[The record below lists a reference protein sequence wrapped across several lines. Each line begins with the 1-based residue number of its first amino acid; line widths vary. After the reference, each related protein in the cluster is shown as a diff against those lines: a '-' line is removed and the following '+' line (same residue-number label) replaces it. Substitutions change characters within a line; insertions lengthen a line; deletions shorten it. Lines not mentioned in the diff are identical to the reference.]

1 MEFSHKAIEK
11 KWQKF
16 WEENNTFKT
25 TSDKDKKAYILDM
38 FPYPSGAGLHVGHPK
53 GYTATDVFAR
63 MRRMQQYDVL
73 HPIGWDAFGLP
84 AEQYAL
90 KTGNDPR
97 EFTAKNII
105 TFRNQLKKLGFSYD
119 YNKEVNTSDPNY
131 YKITQWIFQ
140 QLYKK
145 GLAEIREANVNWC
158 EGLGTVLANEEVI
171 LENGK
176 MVSEVGGFEVIKKP
190 MKQWVLK
197 ITKYA
202 DRLLEGLDDLDWPSS
217 VKELQKNWIG
227 KSEGVIL
234 NFDVKD
240 INEKVEVFTT
250 RADTIFG
257 VSYVV
262 LAPENNLVLKL
273 TTDENKQKVEEYI
286 SLTKT
291 KTDVERQDDSKEK
304 TGVFTGSYVINPI
317 TNELLPVWTAD
328 YVLNDYATGAV
339 MAVPAHD
346 ERDWKFAK
354 KYELPIKYVLETKD
368 ESKAFVGESTL
379 INSDFLNGL
388 NRFEAINLVVEKL
401 KKENKAKKQINY
413 KLRDWLFSRQRFY
426 GEPFPIIF
434 LEDGQI
440 ALIDEKDLPLELPK
454 TDYIKPSGTG
464 ESPLANLT
472 DWVNIEFNGQK
483 AKRETNTMPQWAGSC
498 WYYLAYILTTSP
510 NNLVDIN
517 SQEAMELFKKWLPV
531 DLYIGG
537 QEHAVL
543 HLLYARFWHQV
554 LFDLKIVPTKEPFQ
568 KLINQG
574 MILADNGEKM
584 SKSKGNVI
592 NPDDIIESHGADTL
606 RLYEVF
612 MGPLE
617 ASLPWSFKGLDGA
630 RKWLDRVYRMI
641 ENIELTDQNNG
652 NLDFIYNDVVKK
664 VTQMIEDC
672 KFNTAVSQLMMFVNA
687 VYKEEKP
694 VYKVYILNFIK
705 MLSIFT
711 PHLAEE
717 LWFKTG
723 NKETVCLQIWPVH
736 DESKLSLSTVVIAV
750 QINGKLRGTFEVDKG
765 TDKEELISLAKK
777 LDNIKE
783 QIEGKQIIK
792 EIAVLDKIV
801 NIVIK

>member
-16 WEENNTFKT
+16 WEENNTYRT

-97 EFTAKNII
+97 EFTSKNII

-197 ITKYA
+197 ITNYA
-202 DRLLEGLDDLDWPSS
+202 DRLLEGLDELDWPSS

-227 KSEGVIL
+227 KSEGVIV

-240 INEKVEVFTT
+240 SAEKIDVFTT
-250 RADTIFG
+250 RADTMFG

-262 LAPENNLVLKL
+262 LAPENELVLKL
-273 TTDENKQKVEEYI
+273 TTEENKNKVEEYI

-291 KTDVERQDDSKEK
+291 KTDVERQDDSKDK
-304 TGVFTGSYVINPI
+304 TGVFTGSFVINPI
-317 TNELLPVWTAD
+317 TKEELPIWVAD
-328 YVLNDYATGAV
+328 YVLNEYATGAV

-346 ERDWKFAK
+346 ERDWKFAT
-354 KYELPIKYVLETKD
+354 KYELPLKYVLETSD
-368 ESKAFVGESTL
+368 HSKAFVGESPL

-388 NRFEAINLVVEKL
+388 NRVEAIKIVVEKL
-401 KKENKAKKQINY
+401 EKENKAQRKINY

-426 GEPFPIIF
+426 GEPFPVLF

-440 ALIDEKDLPLELPK
+440 ALVDEKELPLELPK

-472 DWVNIEFNGQK
+472 EWVNIEHNGQK

-510 NNLVDIN
+510 NELVDIQ
-517 SQEAMELFKKWLPV
+517 SDEAMELFKKWLPV

-554 LFDLKIVPTKEPFQ
+554 LFDLGVVPTKEPFQ

-630 RKWLDRVYRMI
+630 RKWLDRVFRMI
-641 ENIELTDQNNG
+641 ENTQLTDENNG
-652 NLDFIYNDVVKK
+652 NLDFVYNDVVKK
-664 VTQMIEDC
+664 VTQMVEDC

-694 VYKVYILNFIK
+694 VYKEYILNFIK
-705 MLSIFT
+705 MLSIYV

-717 LWFKTG
+717 LWVKTG
-723 NKETVCLQIWPVH
+723 NEGSVCLQVWPTH
-736 DESKLSLSTVVIAV
+736 DESKLSLSTVTIAV

-765 TDKEELISLAKK
+765 TEKEELIKMAKE
-777 LDNIKE
+777 LDNVKE
-783 QIEGKQIIK
+783 QINGKDIVK
-792 EIAVLDKIV
+792 EIAVPDKIV
-801 NIVIK
+801 NIVVK

>member
-1 MEFSHKAIEK
+1 MQFSHKSIEK

-16 WEENNTFKT
+16 WEENQTFKT
-25 TSDKDKKAYILDM
+25 TNSNEKKAYVLDM

-53 GYTATDVFAR
+53 GYTATDIFAR
-63 MRRMQQYDVL
+63 MKRMQGYDVL

-97 EFTAKNII
+97 EFTDKNII
-105 TFRNQLKKLGFSYD
+105 IFRNQLKKLGFSYD
-119 YNKEVNTSDPNY
+119 YNKEVNTSHPNY

-145 GLAEIREANVNWC
+145 GLAEVKEVNVNWC
-158 EGLGTVLANEEVI
+158 EELGTVLANEEVI
-171 LENGK
+171 LSNGK
-176 MVSEVGGFEVIKKP
+176 MVSDIGGFDVIKKP

-197 ITKYA
+197 ITQYA
-202 DRLLEGLDDLDWPSS
+202 DRLLDGLENLNWPNS

-227 KSEGVIL
+227 KSEGVLIK
-234 NFDVKD
+234 FK
-240 INEKVEVFTT
+240 IKESNEEIEVFTT
-250 RADTIFG
+250 RPDTIFG
-257 VSYVV
+257 VSYIV
-262 LAPENNLVLKL
+262 LAPENEKVLKICSNNFQNEI
-273 TTDENKQKVEEYI
+273 ENYI
-286 SLTKT
+286 QNTKT

-304 TGVFTGSYVINPI
+304 TGLYLGCHAINPI
-317 TNELLPVWTAD
+317 TNEEVPIWISD

-346 ERDWKFAK
+346 ERDWKFAT
-354 KYELPIKYVLETKD
+354 KYNLSIKFVLETKD
-368 ESKAFVGESTL
+368 KSKAFVGESEH

-388 NRFEAINLVVEKL
+388 DRKNAIKLVIDKL
-401 KKENKAKKQINY
+401 EKENNGKKQINY

-426 GEPFPIIF
+426 GEPFPVIF
-434 LEDGQI
+434 LDNGDI
-440 ALIDEKDLPLELPK
+440 ALIDEKDLPLMLPK

-464 ESPLANLT
+464 ESPLANIKE
-472 DWVNIEFNGQK
+472 WVNIKYNGLN

-510 NNLVDIN
+510 NNLIDIT
-517 SQEAMELFKKWLPV
+517 SEEAMQLFKKWLPV

-554 LFDLKIVPTKEPFQ
+554 LFDLNVVPTPEPFQ

-574 MILADNGEKM
+574 MILTDKGEKM

-592 NPDDIIESHGADTL
+592 NPDEIIESHGADTL

-617 ASLPWSFKGLDGA
+617 ASLPWSFKGLDGS
-630 RKWLDRVYRMI
+630 RKWLDRVYRLI
-641 ENIELTDQNNG
+641 EDIKLTDENNG

-664 VTQMIEDC
+664 TTQMIEDC
-672 KFNTAVSQLMMFVNA
+672 KFNTAVSQLMVFINA
-687 VYKEEKP
+687 VYKENSAIYKP
-694 VYKVYILNFIK
+694 YIFNFVK
-705 MLSIFT
+705 MLSLYA

-717 LWFKTG
+717 LWSMLG
-723 NKETVCLQIWPVH
+723 NKTSVCLESWPVF
-736 DESKLSLSTVVIAV
+736 DETKLLLSNVVIAV
-750 QINGKLRGTFEVDKG
+750 QINGKLKSTFEVEKG
-765 TDKEELISLAKK
+765 TSIEELIKLAK
-777 LDNIKE
+777 NILNVKE
-783 QIEGKQIIK
+783 TIHGKTIIK

>member
-16 WEENNTFKT
+16 WEENNTYKT

-227 KSEGVIL
+227 KSEGVIV

-240 INEKVEVFTT
+240 SEEKIDVFTT
-250 RADTIFG
+250 RADTMFG

-273 TTDENKQKVEEYI
+273 TKPENKSKVEEYI
-286 SLTKT
+286 AISKT

-304 TGVFTGSYVINPI
+304 TGVFTGSFVINPI
-317 TNELLPVWTAD
+317 TKEELPIWVAD

-346 ERDWKFAK
+346 ERDWKFAT
-354 KYELPIKYVLETKD
+354 KYELPLKYVLETSD
-368 ESKAFVGESTL
+368 HSKAFVGESPL
-379 INSDFLNGL
+379 VNSDFLNGL
-388 NRFEAINLVVEKL
+388 NRVEAIKLVVEKL
-401 KKENKAKKQINY
+401 EKENKAQRKINY

-426 GEPFPIIF
+426 GEPFPVLF

-440 ALIDEKDLPLELPK
+440 ALVDEKDLPLELPK

-472 DWVNIEFNGQK
+472 EWVNIEHNGQK

-510 NNLVDIN
+510 NELVDIQ
-517 SQEAMELFKKWLPV
+517 SDEAMELFKKWLPV

-554 LFDLKIVPTKEPFQ
+554 LFDLGVVPTKEPFQ

-617 ASLPWSFKGLDGA
+617 ASLPWSYKGLDGA

-641 ENIELTDQNNG
+641 ENTELSDQNNG
-652 NLDFIYNDVVKK
+652 NLDFVYNDVVKK
-664 VTQMIEDC
+664 VTQMVEDC

-694 VYKVYILNFIK
+694 VYKEYILNFIK
-705 MLSIFT
+705 MLSIYA

-717 LWFKTG
+717 LWVKTG
-723 NKETVCLQIWPVH
+723 NAGSVCLEVWPTH
-736 DESKLSLSTVVIAV
+736 DESKLTLSTVTIAV
-750 QINGKLRGTFEVDKG
+750 QINGKLRGTFEADKG
-765 TDKEELISLAKK
+765 TDKDTLIKLAKE
-777 LDNIKE
+777 LDNVKE
-783 QIEGKQIIK
+783 QLNGKEVVK
-792 EIAVLDKIV
+792 EIAVPDKIV
-801 NIVIK
+801 NIVVK

>member
-16 WEENNTFKT
+16 WEENNTYKT
-25 TSDKDKKAYILDM
+25 TSDKEKKAYILDM

-176 MVSEVGGFEVIKKP
+176 MVSEVGGFEVVKKP

-227 KSEGVIL
+227 KSEGVII

-240 INEKVEVFTT
+240 SEEKIDVFTT

-257 VSYVV
+257 VSYIV
-262 LAPENNLVLKL
+262 LAPENDLVLKL
-273 TTDENKQKVEEYI
+273 TTQENKKQVEEYI
-286 SLTKT
+286 SITKT

-304 TGVFTGSYVINPI
+304 TGIFTGSYVINPI
-317 TNELLPVWTAD
+317 TKEEIPVWVAD

-346 ERDWKFAK
+346 ERDWKFAT
-354 KYELPIKYVLETKD
+354 KYNLKLKYVLETND
-368 ESKAFVGESTL
+368 QTKAFVGESPL

-388 NRFEAINLVVEKL
+388 NRVEAIKLVVEKL
-401 KKENKAKKQINY
+401 EKENKAKRQINY

-426 GEPFPIIF
+426 GEPFPVLF

-440 ALIDEKDLPLELPK
+440 ALVDEKDLPLELPK

-472 DWVNIEFNGQK
+472 EWVNVEYNGQK

-510 NNLVDIN
+510 NELVDIQ
-517 SQEAMELFKKWLPV
+517 SDEAMELFKKWLPV

-554 LFDLKIVPTKEPFQ
+554 LFDLGVVPTKEPFK

-592 NPDDIIESHGADTL
+592 NPDEIIESHGADTL

-617 ASLPWSFKGLDGA
+617 ASLPWSYKGLDGA

-641 ENIELTDQNNG
+641 ENTQLTDENNG
-652 NLDFIYNDVVKK
+652 NLDFVYNDVVKK

-694 VYKVYILNFIK
+694 VYKEYILNFIK
-705 MLSIFT
+705 MLSIYA

-717 LWFKTG
+717 LWVKTG
-723 NKETVCLQIWPVH
+723 NNGSVCLQVWPTH
-736 DESKLSLSTVVIAV
+736 DESKLSLSTVTIAV

-765 TDKEELISLAKK
+765 TDKEELIKLAKE
-777 LDNIKE
+777 LDNVKE
-783 QIEGKQIIK
+783 QINGKDIVK
-792 EIAVLDKIV
+792 EIAVPDKIV
-801 NIVIK
+801 NIVVK

>member
-1 MEFSHKAIEK
+1 MEFSHKKIEK

-16 WEENNTFKT
+16 WEENHTFKT
-25 TSDKDKKAYILDM
+25 TDIHDKKAYILDM

-97 EFTAKNII
+97 EFTAKNIV
-105 TFRNQLKKLGFSYD
+105 TFRNQLKTLGFSYD

-171 LENGK
+171 SENGK

-202 DRLLEGLDDLDWPSS
+202 DRLLEGLETLDWPHS

-227 KSEGVIL
+227 KSTGLTID
-234 NFDVKD
+234 F
-240 INEKVEVFTT
+240 KVEDSNENISVFTT

-257 VSYVV
+257 VSYIV
-262 LAPENNLVLKL
+262 LAPENDLVLKIA
-273 TTDENKQKVEEYI
+273 NKNNLVEVQNYVT
-286 SLTKT
+286 LAKT

-304 TGVFTGSYVINPI
+304 TGVFTGTYAINPF
-317 TNELLPVWTAD
+317 TNESVPVWVAD

-346 ERDWKFAK
+346 ERDWKFAT
-354 KYELPIKYVLETKD
+354 KYDLPIKFVIETKD
-368 ESKAFVGESTL
+368 ESKAFIGEGKH
-379 INSDFLNGL
+379 INSDFLDGL
-388 NRFEAINLVVEKL
+388 DRIEALEL
-401 KKENKAKKQINY
+401 MTKKAQEMNVGQVKVNY

-426 GEPFPIIF
+426 GEPFPVLF
-434 LEDGQI
+434 LEDGEI
-440 ALIDEKDLPLELPK
+440 ALIDEKDLPLLLPQ

-472 DWVNIEFNGQK
+472 DWVNIEYNGQK

-510 NNLVDIN
+510 NNLIDIN
-517 SQEAMELFKKWLPV
+517 SKEAMQLFKKWLPV

-543 HLLYARFWHQV
+543 HLMYARFWHQV
-554 LFDLKIVPTKEPFQ
+554 LFDLNVVPTAEPFQ

-592 NPDDIIESHGADTL
+592 NPDEIIESHGADTL

-617 ASLPWSFKGLDGA
+617 ASLPWSYKGLDGA

-641 ENIELTDQNNG
+641 ENIELTENNNK
-652 NLDFIYNDVVKK
+652 NLDFVFNDVVKK
-664 VTQMIEDC
+664 VTNMIEDC
-672 KFNTAVSQLMMFVNA
+672 KFNTAVSQLMVFVNA
-687 VYKEEKP
+687 VYKEEGP
-694 VYKVYILNFIK
+694 IYRPYIENFLK
-705 MLSIFT
+705 MLSVYA

-717 LWFKTG
+717 LWEKIG
-723 NKETVCLQIWPVH
+723 NQASVCLEEWPNY
-736 DESKLSLSTVVIAV
+736 DETKLVLDTVTIAV
-750 QINGKLRGTFEVDKG
+750 QINGKLRATFEASKG
-765 TDKEELISLAKK
+765 MSKEEMLIKAKEISNVQEFLAG
-777 LDNIKE
+777 KE
-783 QIEGKQIIK
+783 IIK
-792 EIAVLDKIV
+792 EIAVPDKIV
-801 NIVIK
+801 NFAVK